1 MLDFSPG
8 IHDATWVSGEILLAR
23 STTATRAS
31 STRPAITP
39 GEPPTLALWA
49 EGAAIIGLYLI
60 LRGIWR
66 VRRGPNIGHTRV
78 APPATRPNSLG
89 EASEVRDR
97 DAA

>member
-23 STTATRAS
+23 SATGTRAS

-39 GEPPTLALWA
+39 GEPPTLALLA
-49 EGAAIIGLYLI
+49 EAAAIIGLYLV

-66 VRRGPNIGHTRV
+66 VRKDPTIGSTR
-78 APPATRPNSLG
+78 AIPPMRTNSLS
-89 EASEVRDR
+89 EASKVRDR